1 MDVNSLNDGLEGK
14 WVILLNEH
22 IIDSGDNIKEL
33 VERAKESH
41 PHKKLTLAKVPTKE
55 SMIY

>member
-1 MDVNSLNDGLEGK
+1 MSINSLDDGLEGK

-22 IIDSGDNIKEL
+22 IIDSGENIKEL
-33 VERAKESH
+33 VERAKKLY
-41 PHKKLTLAKVPTKE
+41 PDKKLTLAKVPTKE